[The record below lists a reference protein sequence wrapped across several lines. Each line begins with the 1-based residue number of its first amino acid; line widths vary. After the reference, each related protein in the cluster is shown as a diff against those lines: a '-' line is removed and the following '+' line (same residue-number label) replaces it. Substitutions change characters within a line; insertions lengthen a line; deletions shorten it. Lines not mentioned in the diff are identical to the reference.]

1 MNSNLERRVCMN
13 VKKWWLSFALVTA
26 LLLGACGTSLEKPT
40 GLEKDD
46 ELVIPRLSEEDEE
59 ANEEIVEDVVVE
71 EESPI
76 EEEVA
81 QEDKSVVYE
90 KPTPSVNK
98 EKDVQEKPT
107 PAKPETPAAN
117 QTEKQPKKV
126 PTGNTLIYSIVISE
140 ASNEIPLPPTE
151 MEITDG
157 ETVLNV
163 LIRITKERKIQMDYR
178 GGRGATAYIEGIDN
192 VYEFDRGQGS
202 GWMYSVNGIFPDRGA
217 GVVPLMAGDIVEWQ
231 YTTNL
236 GQDLSADLKPFRR

>member
-1 MNSNLERRVCMN
+1 MN
-13 VKKWWLSFALVTA
+13 VRKWWLSFVLMTA

-40 GLEKDD
+40 GLEEDD
-46 ELVIPRLSEEDEE
+46 ELVVPRLSQEDE
-59 ANEEIVEDVVVE
+59 APNEEIVEDIVVE

-76 EEEVA
+76 EEDVVR
-81 QEDKSVVYE
+81 EDEPVVNEKSTRPVD
-90 KPTPSVNK
+90 N

-107 PAKPETPAAN
+107 TSNPPAKQQEKEAPAAN
-117 QTEKQPKKV
+117 MIT
-126 PTGNTLIYSIVISE
+126 YSIVISE
-140 ASNEIPLPPTE
+140 ASNEIPLPPTK

-157 ETVLNV
+157 ETVLNA

-178 GGRGATAYIEGIDN
+178 GGRGATAYVEGINN